1 MKTKNS
7 NLINSELMAYHS
19 RAKYVLLFMMLIGW
33 TIGCVTTFPVQAK
46 DPNTNRTINFRG
58 ILLPPT
64 CVLSVNGSSFADTY
78 SDEFAPVYA
87 NELRNSKYI
96 ARYPVELNF
105 MFSDCD
111 LGESKPAFYIWSNVP
126 AITDPELFMPDDSNV
141 INNSTKGV
149 GVRLFDE
156 GTSKFVEV
164 RNETDPYR
172 VDLSDSV
179 KGNGGKLE
187 GTMRRFRAYVGG
199 LGDTNNPVTC
209 KTGSNSINVLCGG
222 VADVKIHFEF
232 VYQ

>member
-7 NLINSELMAYHS
+7 NLINSELMTYHS

-58 ILLPPT
+58 MLLPPT
-64 CVLSVNGSSFADTY
+64 CVLSVNGSSFARNYEGFIDT
-78 SDEFAPVYA
+78 VYA
-87 NELRNSKYI
+87 SELRNSKYI
-96 ARYPVELNF
+96 ARAPLELNF

-111 LGESKPAFYIWSNVP
+111 LGESKPAFYIWSDVP
-126 AITDPELFMPDDSNV
+126 AITDRELFMPDANF
-141 INNSTKGV
+141 NSTKGV

-156 GTSKFVEV
+156 GTNKFVEV

-209 KTGSNSINVLCGG
+209 KTESNDTNVLCGG
-222 VADVKIHFEF
+222 AAAVKIHFEF

>member
-7 NLINSELMAYHS
+7 NLINSELMTYHS

-33 TIGCVTTFPVQAK
+33 TIGCVMTFPVQAK

-58 ILLPPT
+58 MLLPPT
-64 CVLSVNGSSFADTY
+64 CVLSVNGSSFAGTY
-78 SDEFAPVYA
+78 MDGFAPVYA
-87 NELRNSKYI
+87 SELRNSKYI
-96 ARYPVELNF
+96 ARDPLELNF

-111 LGESKPAFYIWSNVP
+111 LGESKPAFYIWSDAP
-126 AITDPELFMPDDSNV
+126 AITDPELFMDDS
-141 INNSTKGV
+141 STAKGV
-149 GVRLFDE
+149 GVRILDE
-156 GTSKFVEV
+156 KTNKFVQV
-164 RNETDPYR
+164 RKEDDPYR

-199 LGDTNNPVTC
+199 VGDEKNPATC
-209 KTGSNSINVLCGG
+209 KTESNDTNVLCGG
-222 VADVKIHFEF
+222 IANVSIHFEF

>member
-46 DPNTNRTINFRG
+46 DPDTNRTINFRG
-58 ILLPPT
+58 MLLPPT
-64 CVLSVNGSSFADTY
+64 CVLSVNGSSFAGVYD
-78 SDEFAPVYA
+78 DGFAPVYA
-87 NELRNSKYI
+87 SELRNSKYI
-96 ARYPVELNF
+96 ARDPLELNF

-111 LGESKPAFYIWSNVP
+111 LGESKPAFYIWSDAP
-126 AITDPELFMPDDSNV
+126 AITDPELFMDGS
-141 INNSTKGV
+141 STAKGV
-149 GVRLFDE
+149 GVRILDE
-156 GTSKFVEV
+156 KTNKFVQV
-164 RNETDPYR
+164 RDETDPYR

-199 LGDTNNPVTC
+199 VGDEKNPATC
-209 KTGSNSINVLCGG
+209 KTESNDTNVLCGG
-222 VADVKIHFEF
+222 IANVSIHFEF

>member
-46 DPNTNRTINFRG
+46 DPDTNRTINFRG
-58 ILLPPT
+58 MLLPPT
-64 CVLSVNGSSFADTY
+64 CVLSVNGSSFADFY
-78 SDEFAPVYA
+78 NYYIDPVYA
-87 NELRNSKYI
+87 SELRNSKYI
-96 ARYPVELNF
+96 ARDPLELNF

-111 LGESKPAFYIWSNVP
+111 LGESKPAFYIWSDVP
-126 AITDPELFMPDDSNV
+126 AITDPELFMDGS
-141 INNSTKGV
+141 STAKGV
-149 GVRLFDE
+149 GVRILDE
-156 GTSKFVEV
+156 KTNKFVQV

-199 LGDTNNPVTC
+199 VGDEKNPATC
-209 KTGSNSINVLCGG
+209 KTESNDTNVLCGG
-222 VADVKIHFEF
+222 VAAVKIHFEF

>member
-7 NLINSELMAYHS
+7 NLINSELMTYHS

-33 TIGCVTTFPVQAK
+33 TIGCVTTFPVQA
-46 DPNTNRTINFRG
+46 DTDTERTINFRG
-58 ILLPPT
+58 MLLPPT
-64 CVLSVNGSSFADTY
+64 CVLSVNGSSFAGFYND
-78 SDEFAPVYA
+78 DFAPVYA
-87 NELRNSKYI
+87 SELRNSKYI
-96 ARYPVELNF
+96 ARDPVELNF

-111 LGESKPAFYIWSNVP
+111 LGESKPAFYIWSDVP
-126 AITDPELFMPDDSNV
+126 AITDRELFMPDDSDV
-141 INNSTKGV
+141 VNNSTKGV

-164 RNETDPYR
+164 RKGTDPYR

-209 KTGSNSINVLCGG
+209 KTENNDTNVLCGG